1 MSALITATVSIWGKP
16 VGAVL
21 WDEKRR
27 IGVFEYEPSFV
38 RTGVEL
44 APIEMRLPV
53 GRNSRQ
59 FSFATLNRETYQGL
73 PGLLA
78 DSLPDRYGRQ
88 LIDAW
93 LASKGRDA
101 ASFTPVEHL
110 CYLGHRGMGA
120 LVYEPASQPALE
132 KGASVK
138 VGELVRFARQ
148 VLTNRG
154 GLHTSLA
161 ANNAVEGLAEIISV
175 GTSAGGA
182 RAKAVIAYNSVTK
195 EVRSRQVDAPEGFAH
210 WLLKLDGVTNASLGD
225 PAGYGRIEYA
235 YHLMARQAGLQMTDC
250 QLLEEN
256 GRAHFMTR
264 RFDRVDG
271 SQRLHMQTLCGLA
284 HYDYNKPGSYTY
296 EQAFQV
302 LLKLRLPHPAVE
314 ELYRRM
320 AFNVVA
326 RNQDDHTKNISFLMN
341 PAGVWSL
348 SPAYDVT
355 YSYNPTGEWSHHH
368 QMSLADKVDGFTEDD
383 FLQLAKKVQVKKPGE
398 IIQQVVDAVAGWPTF
413 AADAGVPKKQ
423 QQAIAKTHR
432 LQLFNGLTQL
442 SSSAS

>member
-1 MSALITATVSIWGKP
+1 MTPDITATVSIWGQR

-21 WDEKRR
+21 WDARR
-27 IGVFEYEPSFV
+27 RVGVFEYEPAFA

-44 APIEMRLPV
+44 APLTMPLPQ
-53 GRNSRQ
+53 RRQ
-59 FSFATLNRETYQGL
+59 KGIFIFPTLNRDTYQGL

-120 LVYEPASQPALE
+120 LVYEPALQPALE
-132 KGASVK
+132 KGMSLE
-138 VGELVRFARQ
+138 VGELVKFARQ
-148 VLTNRG
+148 VLTNRE

-161 ANNAVEGLAEIISV
+161 TNAAEGLAEIISV

-182 RAKAVIAYNSVTK
+182 RAKAVIAYNAGTQ
-195 EVRSRQVDAPEGFAH
+195 EVRSGQVDAPDGFEH

-235 YHLMARQAGLQMTDC
+235 YYLMAQQAGLHMTPC
-250 QLLEEN
+250 RLLEEN

-271 SQRLHMQTLCGLA
+271 SKRLHMQTLCGLA
-284 HYDYNKPGSYTY
+284 HFDYNQPGAYTY

-302 LLKLRLPHPAVE
+302 ILKLRLPHPAVE

-320 AFNVVA
+320 VFNVVA

-341 PAGVWSL
+341 PEGKWSL

-355 YSYNPTGEWSHHH
+355 HSYNPTGEWSSQH
-368 QMSLADKVDGFTEDD
+368 QMSIAGKVDDFTEDD
-383 FLQLAKKVQVKKPGE
+383 FLQLAKNVLVKKPRE
-398 IIQQVVDAVAGWPTF
+398 IIQQVVEAVANWPKF
-413 AADAGVPKKQ
+413 AAEAGVPEKQ

-432 LQLFNGLTQL
+432 LQLFRGTLL
-442 SSSAS
+442 EK

>member
-1 MSALITATVSIWGKP
+1 MSTLITATVSIWGQR
-16 VGAVL
+16 VGYVL
-21 WDEKRR
+21 WEEKRR
-27 IGVFEYEPSFV
+27 IGVFEYEPAFV
-38 RTGVEL
+38 RTGLEL
-44 APIEMRLPV
+44 APIIMPLPV
-53 GRNSRQ
+53 GRKSRK
-59 FSFATLNRETYQGL
+59 FDFATLNRDTYQGL

-93 LASKGRDA
+93 LAAKGRDA
-101 ASFTPVEHL
+101 SSFTPVEHL

-132 KGASVK
+132 KGASLE
-138 VGELVRFARQ
+138 VGELVKFARQ
-148 VLTNRG
+148 VLTNRES
-154 GLHTSLA
+154 LHTSLGTNA
-161 ANNAVEGLAEIISV
+161 AEGLAEIISV

-182 RAKAVIAYNSVTK
+182 RAKAVIAYNATTK
-195 EVRSRQVDAPEGFAH
+195 EVRSGQVDAPEGFAH

-256 GRAHFMTR
+256 GRAHFMTQ

-284 HYDYNKPGSYTY
+284 HFDYNKPGLYTY

-302 LLKLRLPHPAVE
+302 MRKLQLPHPAVE

-320 AFNVVA
+320 VFNVVA

-341 PAGVWSL
+341 PAGKWSL

-355 YSYNPTGEWSHHH
+355 YSYNPTGEWSSHH
-368 QMSLADKVDGFTEDD
+368 QMSLAGKVDDFTEED
-383 FLQLAKKVQVKKPGE
+383 FLQLAKNVQVKKPRE
-398 IIQQVVDAVAGWPTF
+398 IIQQVVDAVASWSTF
-413 AADAGVPKKQ
+413 AAEADVPKKQ

-432 LQLFNGLTQL
+432 LQLFNGLNQL
-442 SSSAS
+442 SPSAS

>member
-1 MSALITATVSIWGKP
+1 MTPDITATVSIWGQR

-21 WDEKRR
+21 WDARR
-27 IGVFEYEPSFV
+27 RVGVFEYEPAFA

-44 APIEMRLPV
+44 APLTMPLPQ
-53 GRNSRQ
+53 RRQ
-59 FSFATLNRETYQGL
+59 KGIFIFPTLNRDTYQGL

-120 LVYEPASQPALE
+120 LVYEPALQPALE
-132 KGASVK
+132 KGMSLE
-138 VGELVRFARQ
+138 VGELVKFARQ
-148 VLTNRG
+148 VLTNRE

-161 ANNAVEGLAEIISV
+161 TNAAEGLAEIISV

-182 RAKAVIAYNSVTK
+182 RAKAVIAYNASTQ
-195 EVRSRQVDAPEGFAH
+195 EVRSGQVDAPDGFEH

-235 YHLMARQAGLQMTDC
+235 YFLMAQQAGLHMTPC
-250 QLLEEN
+250 RLLEEN

-271 SQRLHMQTLCGLA
+271 SKRLHMQTLCGLA
-284 HYDYNKPGSYTY
+284 HFDYNQPGAYTY

-302 LLKLRLPHPAVE
+302 ILKLRLPHPAVE

-320 AFNVVA
+320 VFNVVA

-341 PAGVWSL
+341 PEGKWSL

-355 YSYNPTGEWSHHH
+355 HSYNPTGEWSSQH
-368 QMSLADKVDGFTEDD
+368 QMSIAGKVDDFTEDD
-383 FLQLAKKVQVKKPGE
+383 FLQLAKNVLVKKPRE
-398 IIQQVVDAVAGWPTF
+398 IIQQVVEAVANWPKF
-413 AADAGVPKKQ
+413 AAEAGVPEKQ

-432 LQLFNGLTQL
+432 LQLFRGTLL
-442 SSSAS
+442 EK

>member
-1 MSALITATVSIWGKP
+1 MSITNTATVSIWGQS

-38 RTGVEL
+38 RTGLEL
-44 APIEMRLPV
+44 APIVMALPK
-53 GRNSRQ
+53 GRRSST
-59 FSFATLNRETYQGL
+59 FDFLTLNRETYHGL

-93 LASKGRDA
+93 LASNGRDA

-120 LVYEPASQPALE
+120 LVYEPATQPALE
-132 KGASVK
+132 KGVSLE
-138 VGELVRFARQ
+138 VGELVKFARQ
-148 VLTNRG
+148 VLTDKES
-154 GLHTSLA
+154 LHTSLA
-161 ANNAVEGLAEIISV
+161 ANAAKGLAEIISV

-182 RAKAVIAYNSVTK
+182 RAKAVIAYNASTK
-195 EVRSRQVDAPEGFAH
+195 EVRSGQVDAPAGFEH

-235 YHLMARQAGLQMTDC
+235 YHLMAKQAGVQMTHCD
-250 QLLEEN
+250 LLKEN

-271 SQRLHMQTLCGLA
+271 SKRLHMQTLCGLA
-284 HYDYNKPGSYTY
+284 HFDYNKPGLYTY

-320 AFNVVA
+320 VFNVVA

-341 PAGVWSL
+341 PAGEWSL

-355 YSYNPTGEWSHHH
+355 YSYNPTGEWSSQH
-368 QMSLADKVDGFTEDD
+368 QMSLAGKVDDFTEDD
-383 FLQLAKKVQVKKPGE
+383 FLQQAKKVQVKKPRE
-398 IIQQVVDAVAGWPTF
+398 IIQQVVDAVANWPRF
-413 AADAGVPKKQ
+413 AAEAEIPLKQ
-423 QQAIAKTHR
+423 RQDIAKTHR
-432 LQLFNGLTQL
+432 LQLFK
-442 SSSAS
+442 SVAI

>member
-1 MSALITATVSIWGKP
+1 MTSVNTATISIWGQR

-21 WDEKRR
+21 WDDRRR
-27 IGVFEYEPSFV
+27 IGSFEYEPSFV
-38 RTGVEL
+38 RTGLEL
-44 APIEMRLPV
+44 APLMMPLPQ
-53 GRNSRQ
+53 RRQ
-59 FSFATLNRETYQGL
+59 RGIFSFPALNRDTYHGL

-93 LASKGRDA
+93 LASQGRDA

-132 KGASVK
+132 KGTSLDVA
-138 VGELVRFARQ
+138 ELVRFARE
-148 VLTNRG
+148 VLTNKE
-154 GLHTSLA
+154 GLQTSLA
-161 ANNAVEGLAEIISV
+161 GNTAAGLAEIISV

-182 RAKAVIAYNSVTK
+182 RAKAVIAYNASTE
-195 EVRSRQVDAPEGFAH
+195 EVRSGQVDAPEGFDH

-235 YHLMARQAGLQMTDC
+235 YYLMAQQAGLHMTQC
-250 QLLEEN
+250 RLLEEN

-264 RFDRVDG
+264 RFDRVGG

-284 HYDYNKPGSYTY
+284 HFDYNQPALYTY

-302 LLKLRLPHPAVE
+302 LLRLRLPHPAVE

-320 AFNVVA
+320 VFNVVA
-326 RNQDDHTKNISFLMN
+326 RNQDDHTKNISFLMD
-341 PAGVWSL
+341 PQGKWSL

-355 YSYNPTGEWSHHH
+355 YSYNPTGDWSSQH
-368 QMSLADKVDGFTEDD
+368 QMSLAGKRDNFSEED
-383 FLQLAKKVQVKKPGE
+383 FLELAKKVQVKKPRE
-398 IIQQVVDAVAGWPTF
+398 IMQQVTEAVANWPRF
-413 AADAGVPKKQ
+413 AAEAGVPEKQ
-423 QQAIAKTHR
+423 SAAIASTHR
-432 LQLFNGLTQL
+432 LQLFKTI
-442 SSSAS
+442 A

>member
-1 MSALITATVSIWGKP
+1 MSALITATVSIWGQS

-27 IGVFEYEPSFV
+27 LGVFEYEPAFIRS
-38 RTGVEL
+38 GLEL
-44 APIEMRLPV
+44 APVTMPLPK
-53 GRNSRQ
+53 GRRPPPFQ
-59 FSFATLNRETYQGL
+59 FPVLNRDTFQGL

-132 KGASVK
+132 KGASLE
-138 VGELVRFARQ
+138 VGELVKFARQ
-148 VLTNRG
+148 VLTNRE

-161 ANNAVEGLAEIISV
+161 ANAAEGLAEIISV

-195 EVRSRQVDAPEGFAH
+195 EVRSGQVDAPEGFEH

-235 YHLMARQAGLQMTDC
+235 YHLMARQAGIEMTDC
-250 QLLEEN
+250 RLEEEN

-264 RFDRVDG
+264 RFDRAG
-271 SQRLHMQTLCGLA
+271 GNQRLHMQTLCGLA
-284 HYDYNKPGSYTY
+284 HFDYNRAGEYTY

-302 LLKLRLPHPAVE
+302 LRKLQLPHPAIE
-314 ELYRRM
+314 ELYRRLV
-320 AFNVVA
+320 FNVVA

-341 PAGVWSL
+341 PAGKWSL

-355 YSYNPTGEWSHHH
+355 HSYNPTGQWSSQH
-368 QMSLADKVDGFTEDD
+368 QMRLADKVDDFTEED
-383 FLQLAKKVQVKKPGE
+383 FLHLAKSVQVKKARE
-398 IIQQVVDAVAGWPTF
+398 IIQQVVDAVAGWPRF
-413 AADAGVPKKQ
+413 AAEAGVPKKQ
-423 QQAIAKTHR
+423 QQDIAKTHR
-432 LQLFNGLTQL
+432 LQLFKGLNQL
-442 SSSAS
+442 SPSAS

>member
-1 MSALITATVSIWGKP
+1 MSTLITATVSIWDKP

-27 IGVFEYEPSFV
+27 LGVFEYEPSFV
-38 RTGVEL
+38 RTGLEL

-93 LASKGRDA
+93 LASKGRDS

-132 KGASVK
+132 KGASLE
-138 VGELVRFARQ
+138 VGELVKFARQ
-148 VLTNRG
+148 VLTNRE
-154 GLHTSLA
+154 GLHTSLGSNA
-161 ANNAVEGLAEIISV
+161 AQGLAEIISV

-182 RAKAVIAYNSVTK
+182 RAKAVIAYNATTQ
-195 EVRSRQVDAPEGFAH
+195 EVRSGQVDAPAGFEH

-250 QLLEEN
+250 RLLEEN

-264 RFDRVDG
+264 RFDRVNG

-284 HYDYNKPGSYTY
+284 HFDYNKPGLYTY

-314 ELYRRM
+314 ELYRRLV
-320 AFNVVA
+320 FNVVA

-341 PAGVWSL
+341 PVGEWGL

-355 YSYNPTGEWSHHH
+355 YSYNPSGEWSRHH
-368 QMSLADKVDGFTEDD
+368 QMSLAGKVDDFTQDD
-383 FLQLAKKVQVKKPGE
+383 FLQLAKQVLVKKPRE
-398 IIQQVVDAVAGWPTF
+398 IIQQVVEAVAGWPGF
-413 AADAGVPKKQ
+413 AAKAEVPKNQ
-423 QQAIAKTHR
+423 LQAIAKTHR
-432 LQLFNGLTQL
+432 LQLFQGLAAH
-442 SSSAS
+442 SPK

>member
-1 MSALITATVSIWGKP
+1 MRSVNTATVSIWGQP

-21 WDEKRR
+21 WNERRR
-27 IGVFEYEPSFV
+27 IGVFEYEPSFI
-38 RTGVEL
+38 RAGLEL
-44 APIEMRLPV
+44 APVVMPLPV
-53 GRNSRQ
+53 GRKSRR
-59 FSFATLNRETYQGL
+59 FDFPALSRETYQGL

-78 DSLPDRYGRQ
+78 DSLPDRYGRL

-132 KGASVK
+132 KGASLE
-138 VGELVRFARQ
+138 VGELVKFARQ
-148 VLTNRG
+148 VLTNRES
-154 GLHTSLA
+154 LHTSLTTNA
-161 ANNAVEGLAEIISV
+161 AKGLAEIISV

-182 RAKAVIAYNSVTK
+182 RAKAVIAYNAGTR
-195 EVRSRQVDAPEGFAH
+195 EVRSGQVDAPAGFEH

-235 YHLMARQAGLQMTDC
+235 YHLMARQAGITMTDC
-250 QLLEEN
+250 RLEEEN

-264 RFDRVDG
+264 RFDRVAG

-284 HYDYNKPGSYTY
+284 HFDYNRPGDYTY

-320 AFNVVA
+320 VFNVVA

-341 PAGVWSL
+341 QAGEWSL

-355 YSYNPTGEWSHHH
+355 YSYNPEGQWSSQH
-368 QMSLADKVDGFTEDD
+368 QMSLAGKVDDFTEAD
-383 FLQLAKKVQVKKPGE
+383 FLQLARNVQVKKPRE
-398 IIQQVVDAVAGWPTF
+398 VIQQVVDAVANWPTF
-413 AADAGVPKKQ
+413 AAKAKVPKKQ
-423 QQAIAKTHR
+423 QQDIAKTHR
-432 LQLFNGLTQL
+432 MQLFNGLTQL
-442 SSSAS
+442 SSSAL

>member
-1 MSALITATVSIWGKP
+1 MSMLITAKVSIWGQP
-16 VGAVL
+16 VGVVL

-27 IGVFEYEPSFV
+27 IGIFEYEPSFV
-38 RTGVEL
+38 RTGLEL
-44 APIEMRLPV
+44 APIIMPLPA
-53 GRNSRQ
+53 GRKSRK
-59 FSFATLNRETYQGL
+59 FDFGTLNRETYQGL

-132 KGASVK
+132 KGASLEVGALVK
-138 VGELVRFARQ
+138 FARQ
-148 VLTNRG
+148 VLTNKES
-154 GLHTSLA
+154 LHTSLGTNA
-161 ANNAVEGLAEIISV
+161 AEGLAEIISV

-182 RAKAVIAYNSVTK
+182 RAKAVIAYNATTK
-195 EVRSRQVDAPEGFAH
+195 DVRSGQVDAPEGFEH

-225 PAGYGRIEYA
+225 PVGYGRIEYA
-235 YHLMARQAGLQMTDC
+235 YHLMARQAGLQMTQC

-271 SQRLHMQTLCGLA
+271 RQRLHMQTLCGLA
-284 HYDYNKPGSYTY
+284 HFDYNKPGIYTY

-314 ELYRRM
+314 ELYRRLV
-320 AFNVVA
+320 FNVVA

-341 PAGVWSL
+341 PAGEWSL

-355 YSYNPTGEWSHHH
+355 YSYNPTGQWSSQH
-368 QMSLADKVDGFTEDD
+368 QMTLAGKVDDFTVDD
-383 FLQLAKKVQVKKPGE
+383 FLQLAKNVQVKKPRE
-398 IIQQVVDAVAGWPTF
+398 IIQRAVDAVASWPTF
-413 AADAGVPKKQ
+413 AAEAEVPRKQ
-423 QQAIAKTHR
+423 QQAITKTHR
-432 LQLFNGLTQL
+432 LQLFNGLGQ
-442 SSSAS
+442 SSSSVL